1 MHSTGNPERKDG
13 MSESAAAN
21 GRAAITVQQEHDL
34 LAALASEYQAE
45 WKVWKP
51 GNYVADHRKFDVEL
65 VSDSVAGLAEKLRV
79 FTELVKD
86 LPC

>member
-1 MHSTGNPERKDG
+1 

-21 GRAAITVQQEHDL
+21 GRTAITAQQDRDL

-51 GNYVADHRKFDVEL
+51 GNYAADHRKLDVEP
-65 VSDSVAGLAEKLRV
+65 VSGPIAGLAEKLRA
-79 FTELVKD
+79 FTELIKD